1 MTLLRRHVTVSAGER
16 VPFQLSWFPSHEAP
30 PPAVDP
36 VGMISSTEDWW
47 AEWSGRCQYE
57 GPFREEAL
65 RSLITLK
72 ALTYEPT
79 GAIVAA
85 PTTSLPEELG
95 GERNWDY
102 RFCWLRDGA
111 FTLIPFVRT
120 GYRDESV
127 AWRNWLLRAVA
138 GDPAPQLMYGIGRA
152 PLTELEL
159 CLGFEGSRPVRM
171 ATRRATGPARR
182 LRGGDGGSTTPGELA
197 NELYEAARPRSA
209 DWSRLT
215 PRAPVAKPDEGIWEI
230 RGSSISSTRRSPHG
244 RGESRRRD
252 SRASG
257 ADVPLIAGGV
267 YVMDHADVLHGRQ
280 EKNSFVQY

>member
-1 MTLLRRHVTVSAGER
+1 LHASSQWEHRHRARRGGRKRASRDGNAVVSRFDCGHLIPSIGRVDGATFALAGPDAVSLRTPIDLKEHKGNASATFTVSAGER

-36 VGMISSTEDWW
+36 AGMISSTEDWW

-85 PTTSLPEELG
+85 PTTSLPEEIG

-120 GYRDESV
+120 GYRDEAV

-138 GDPAPQLMYGIGRA
+138 GDPEPAS
-152 PLTELEL
+152 
-159 CLGFEGSRPVRM
+159 LGVRH
-171 ATRRATGPARR
+171 RR
-182 LRGGDGGSTTPGELA
+182 
-197 NELYEAARPRSA
+197 
-209 DWSRLT
+209 
-215 PRAPVAKPDEGIWEI
+215 
-230 RGSSISSTRRSPHG
+230 
-244 RGESRRRD
+244 
-252 SRASG
+252 
-257 ADVPLIAGGV
+257 
-267 YVMDHADVLHGRQ
+267 
-280 EKNSFVQY
+280 